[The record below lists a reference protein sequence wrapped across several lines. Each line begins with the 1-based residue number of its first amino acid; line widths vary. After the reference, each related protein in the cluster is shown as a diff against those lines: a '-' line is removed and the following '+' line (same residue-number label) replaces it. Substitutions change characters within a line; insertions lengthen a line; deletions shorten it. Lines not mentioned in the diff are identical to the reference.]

1 MALKIRLARGGSHK
15 DAHYKI
21 VVLES
26 TKARDG
32 KATAIIG
39 QYHPNNHED
48 GKRFIIEAENLNKW
62 LKNGAKPTETVARL
76 CVKNGFDDMKKYLPK
91 HGESKNKGKT
101 KKEIKAEANSK

>member
-1 MALKIRLARGGSHK
+1 MALKIRLARGGSTH

-21 VVLES
+21 VVLEN

-39 QYHPNNHED
+39 HYHPNVHED
-48 GKRFIIEAENLNKW
+48 GKRFVIEAEQLNKW
-62 LKNGAKPTETVARL
+62 LANGAKPTESVAKL
-76 CVKNGFDDMKKYLPK
+76 CVKNGFDEMKKYLPK

-101 KKEIKAEANSK
+101 KKEIKAETTAK

>member
-1 MALKIRLARGGSHK
+1 MALKIRLARGGSTH

-39 QYHPNNHED
+39 HYHPNVHED
-48 GKRFIIEAENLNKW
+48 GKRFVIEAEQLNKW
-62 LKNGAKPTETVARL
+62 LSNGAKPTESVAKL
-76 CVKNGFDDMKKYLPK
+76 CVKNGIDEMKKYLPK

-101 KKEIKAEANSK
+101 KKEVKAEASAK